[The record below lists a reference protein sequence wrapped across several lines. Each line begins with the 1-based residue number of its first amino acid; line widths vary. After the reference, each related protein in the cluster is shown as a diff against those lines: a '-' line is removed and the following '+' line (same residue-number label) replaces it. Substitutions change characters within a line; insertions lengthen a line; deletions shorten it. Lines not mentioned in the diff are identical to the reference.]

1 MKHEITQ
8 TQCYFKKG
16 SATLCILALLR
27 QKRMY
32 GYELTQALISISE
45 GKFVLPEGTLYPI
58 LYRLEDYGYLIP
70 HREPAGRRMTRVY
83 YTLSAAGEAY
93 YTQLLEDYTSIHAGV
108 EKILSCKLE
117 DDA

>member
-8 TQCYFKKG
+8 TQSYFKKG

-70 HREPAGRRMTRVY
+70 HRERPAG
-83 YTLSAAGEAY
+83 A
-93 YTQLLEDYTSIHAGV
+93 
-108 EKILSCKLE
+108 
-117 DDA
+117 

>member
-8 TQCYFKKG
+8 TQSYFKKG

-32 GYELTQALISISE
+32 GYELTQA
-45 GKFVLPEGTLYPI
+45 
-58 LYRLEDYGYLIP
+58 